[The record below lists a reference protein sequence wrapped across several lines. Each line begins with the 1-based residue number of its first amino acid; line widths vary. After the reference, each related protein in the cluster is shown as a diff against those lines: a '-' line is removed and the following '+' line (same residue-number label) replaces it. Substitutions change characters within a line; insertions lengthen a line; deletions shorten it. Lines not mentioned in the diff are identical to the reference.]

1 LDESKLLSLNTADFG
16 AETRRLAL
24 EAYESRDWYGIY
36 AWTKSWI
43 TTGGGAWEVDSW
55 LLYVVSALLH
65 GQPKGAV
72 HSADLALAN
81 WIEAPEDRAV
91 LLWVRAYIVHH
102 KLRDPKTALA
112 NYDAAAAHAPPWL
125 RERVEGD
132 RSTCIVDAQASRKR
146 KPSVGPAPTFVA
158 TDRDFVAGPVSIP
171 EAGSVPSVWDQL
183 VQALEAD

>member
-1 LDESKLLSLNTADFG
+1 MDESELLSLNTADFG

-24 EAYESRDWYGIY
+24 GAYENRDWYGVY

-43 TTGGGAWEVDSW
+43 TTGGGAWVVDSW

-81 WIEAPEDRAV
+81 WIEAPEDRALV
-91 LLWVRAYIVHH
+91 LWVRAFIIHH

-112 NYDAAAAHAPPWL
+112 DYDAAAAHAPPWL
-125 RERVEGD
+125 RTRIERD
-132 RSTCIVDAQASRKR
+132 RSACAVDAEASRKR
-146 KPSVGPAPTFVA
+146 KPSVGPAPPFA
-158 TDRDFVAGPVSIP
+158 AGDRDFVAGPVSIP
-171 EAGSVPSVWDQL
+171 VPGSVPSVWDQL
-183 VQALEAD
+183 VQTLEID